1 MLART
6 GAGGVRLMELL
17 HEEIVRT
24 TERRT
29 FVTLAHLVFDLAK
42 GTVAFTNAGHPYPY
56 RVGRD
61 GTVEALTNSAR
72 PLGLALSGGWHTV
85 SAPLVPGDCWALFS
99 DGLVEA
105 TRAGSDE
112 SWGFARLE
120 EVLRAGQAESAA
132 ALKDRILRAQRA
144 FTDRADTEDDR
155 TLLVLRI
162 DGAVSAGA

>member
-1 MLART
+1 
-6 GAGGVRLMELL
+6 
-17 HEEIVRT
+17 
-24 TERRT
+24 
-29 FVTLAHLVFDLAK
+29 VT
-42 GTVAFTNAGHPYPY
+42 
-56 RVGRD
+56 
-61 GTVEALTNSAR
+61 AL
-72 PLGLALSGGWHTV
+72 
-85 SAPLVPGDCWALFS
+85 LVPGDCWVLFS

-112 SWGFARLE
+112 SWSFARLE

-162 DGAVSAGA
+162 EGSEPVDRAAVLRASAGA